1 MELRPI
7 LSAMRRN
14 KVGAILI
21 GVQMAITLAIL
32 CNALF
37 IIEQRVTLAKRPTG
51 TDEANVFVITNQW
64 VGSPADLAAKLQADL
79 AALRATPGVVDATAS
94 NSYPLSGGGS
104 TEGVL
109 LAPEQKEPTALTAL
123 YLVDEHG
130 LNALGLRLIAGRN
143 FNSDEVIDKA
153 GYTDLNPPAAVI
165 ITKALADKAFPG
177 KSAVG
182 QAIYS
187 EFPKA
192 RVPIVGVVDQLQVP
206 WTQAGQWGSKFSE
219 NSTLAPFRFVASY
232 IHYIVRAQPGQ
243 IKQVQKAAEK
253 ALIDLDR
260 ARVIEKNWTLT
271 EARADAYQDDRGLV
285 VILERG
291 VRGAGRRHGVRHRGS
306 HQLLGG
312 AAPPSDRHSPRI
324 GCDPSGHR
332 ALLPNGEFSDC
343 RRRLPDRSG
352 SCHRPE
358 SLDGLHVRDGAAAHR
373 LCLHRRPVG
382 TVAGTAC
389 GAVAGAEGGVRSAGL
404 GDTGGV
410 RHRLRPARVI
420 RPRTRYH

>member
-37 IIEQRVTLAKRPTG
+37 IIEQRITLSKRPTG
-51 TDEANVFVITNQW
+51 LDESNIFVINNQW
-64 VGSPADLAAKLQADL
+64 VGSPTDLPAKLQADL
-79 AALRATPGVVDATAS
+79 AALRATPGVVDAVAS
-94 NSYPLSGGGS
+94 NSYPLNNGGS
-104 TEGVL
+104 TEGIL

-130 LNALGLRLIAGRN
+130 LNAMGLKLIAGRN
-143 FNSDEVIDKA
+143 FNADEVIDKA

-182 QAIYS
+182 ESIYS
-187 EFPKA
+187 EFPKK
-192 RVPIVGVVDQLQVP
+192 RVPIVGVVDRLQVP
-206 WTQAGQWGSKFSE
+206 WTQAGGWGSKFND
-219 NSTLAPFRFVASY
+219 NSTLMPFRFVAGY
-232 IHYIVRAQPGQ
+232 IHYIVRARPGQ

-271 EARADAYQDDRGLV
+271 EARTDAYQDDRGLV
-285 VILERG
+285 VILSVVCAALVAVTAFGIVGLTSYWVAQRRRQIGIRRALGATRQAIVRYFQTENFLIAAGGSLIGVGLAVSLNLWMVSTFEMERLHVG
-291 VRGAGRRHGVRHRGS
+291 FAFIGALLVL
-306 HQLLGG
+306 LLGQVAVLWPALR
-312 AAPPSDRHSPRI
+312 AASIPPALAT
-324 GCDPSGHR
+324 R
-332 ALLPNGEFSDC
+332 A
-343 RRRLPDRSG
+343 
-352 SCHRPE
+352 
-358 SLDGLHVRDGAAAHR
+358 A
-373 LCLHRRPVG
+373 
-382 TVAGTAC
+382 
-389 GAVAGAEGGVRSAGL
+389 
-404 GDTGGV
+404 
-410 RHRLRPARVI
+410 
-420 RPRTRYH
+420 